1 MKTSSLILVV
11 REFDKFSSLLAENGF
26 EIINF
31 PAIQTLTVEDSS
43 ELTEKIDNLN
53 NYDGLFFTSPKAA
66 EVFLQRFEKK
76 AKEFGGKIYVLG
88 NRTKILFENR
98 NFEVLFREEA
108 NTAGEFI
115 RSFND
120 GEFDDKRF
128 LFVRG
133 DKSLR
138 TIPELLKD
146 KAVVDEVIVYR
157 TVENLIAEN
166 SINEIGEKLRRGEI
180 EWICFF
186 SPSGVEIF
194 VKKFGETSLNK
205 VKIAA
210 IGTTTAKKAA
220 ESHLKV
226 EFVSPKVNAEDF
238 AFGLIDYIKN
248 IE

>member
-1 MKTSSLILVV
+1 M
-11 REFDKFSSLLAENGF
+11 
-26 EIINF
+26 
-31 PAIQTLTVEDSS
+31 
-43 ELTEKIDNLN
+43 
-53 NYDGLFFTSPKAA
+53 
-66 EVFLQRFEKK
+66 
-76 AKEFGGKIYVLG
+76 
-88 NRTKILFENR
+88 
-98 NFEVLFREEA
+98 
-108 NTAGEFI
+108 
-115 RSFND
+115 
-120 GEFDDKRF
+120 
-128 LFVRG
+128 RG

-138 TIPELLKD
+138 IIPELLKD